1 MPKVKDVIDLI
12 EEIAKPEY
20 AYEWDN
26 CGFACGNRNAE
37 VENVLITLDIT
48 KEVVLEA
55 ANKNC
60 QMIISH
66 HPLIFH
72 PIKTADEDTYEG
84 GVLSSLFKNGI
95 ALYCA
100 HTSLDVALCG
110 VNDALCEKLG
120 LKNVELLDET
130 EINGE
135 TVSCGRIGELER
147 EIPAEEFVSFL
158 KKSTGAKKV
167 LTSGLN
173 NKKIKSVALCTGA
186 GEDMAFIKKADV
198 FVTGEVK
205 YHTALELKRQ
215 NIAFAAIGH
224 YFSEV
229 HIAKALCGSL
239 QKRANVLQYNL
250 RFIPSETNTNPF
262 DC

>member
-1 MPKVKDVIDLI
+1 MPKVGDVIDLI
-12 EEIAKPEY
+12 ESIAKPAY
-20 AYEWDN
+20 AYSWDN
-26 CGFACGNRNAE
+26 SGFACGNRNAE
-37 VENVLITLDIT
+37 VENVLVTLDIT
-48 KEVVLEA
+48 KDVVLEA
-55 ANKNC
+55 AKKNC

-84 GVLSSLFKNGI
+84 GVLSALFKNGI

-100 HTSLDVALCG
+100 HTSLDIAFGG

-120 LKNVELLDET
+120 LKSVELLDENK
-130 EINGE
+130 IDGE
-135 TVSCGRIGELER
+135 TVSCGRIGELEN
-147 EIPAEEFVSFL
+147 EMSGEEFVSFL
-158 KKSTGAKKV
+158 KESTGAKSV

-173 NKKIKSVALCTGA
+173 NKTVKSVALCTGA

-205 YHTALELKRQ
+205 YHTALELKWQ

-224 YFSEV
+224 YYSEV
-229 HIAKALCGSL
+229 HVARALCKSL
-239 QKRANVLQYNL
+239 QNRANVIQYNL
-250 RFIPSETNTNPF
+250 RFVPSETNTDPF
-262 DC
+262 D